1 MTNEATRDTGLDI
14 AVIGYAGRFPGAKNV
29 DEYWANL
36 CAGVESISFFADDE
50 LIAAGVDPAVLR
62 DQRYVKAA
70 PVLDDVDM
78 FDAQLFGYAPREAR
92 ATDPQQRFFLE
103 CAWAALEHAGYD
115 SAKYGGMIGVYG
127 GAALNSY
134 LLFSGLLAQ
143 FTQEYLLTLIGND
156 KDFLTTRVSYKLNLT
171 GPSITIQ
178 TACSTS
184 LVAVHIACQSL
195 LNQECD
201 IALAG
206 GVAIRVPHRVGY
218 FYQPGSVFSPDGHC
232 RTFDARAAGTI
243 FGSGV
248 GIVVLKRLADA
259 LADGDCIHA
268 VVKGTAINND
278 GASKIE
284 FTAPSLVSQSE
295 AIIEALA
302 HAGVDAATISY
313 VEAHGTGT
321 PLGDPIEIAA
331 LTRAFRAFT
340 DQCGF
345 SAIGSAKPNIGHMDA
360 AAGIA
365 GLIKTIL
372 ALKHRLLP
380 PVLHYET
387 PNPEIDFASTPF
399 YVTTALAEWPAG
411 AGPRRAGINSL
422 GMGGTNAFLVLEE
435 APVVAASGASRPA
448 QLLLLSAKT
457 APALETLTA
466 RLAAY
471 LAQQPSISLADVAYT
486 LQVGRKDLDYRRMAV
501 CHDHAD
507 ALRLLTT
514 LDAERVVTAHH
525 TPATRDIVFMC
536 TGQGA
541 QYVDMGRELYHSEPV
556 FKAWIDRC
564 AELLQPQ
571 LGRDLREMLYP
582 TKDDGAA
589 TKDERRKTKDDGAAT
604 KDERR
609 KTKDDASDSSF
620 VLRPSSDAEGDLL
633 NQTAYAQP
641 ALFVI
646 EYALAQLWM
655 SWGLRPAA
663 LIGHSLGEYVA
674 ACLAGV
680 FTLPDALALV
690 VARGQLMQALP
701 GGAMLVVPL
710 PEHELQ
716 PLLGAGCA
724 LAAVNGA
731 ALCVVSGKPAAV
743 RALRSQLAH
752 QNLDCRY
759 LRTSHAFHSAMMDP
773 MLTPFTERVG
783 QIDLGLPTIPLI
795 SNVSGTWMTPEEATD
810 PAYWARHVRQ
820 TVRFADGLH
829 TLLQEP
835 QRVLLE
841 VGPHML
847 SSLALV
853 HPARG
858 SEHVIL
864 SSLHAPGGTQPD
876 TAFLLN
882 TLGRLW
888 LAGVVIDWAGVY
900 ANERRQRVPLP
911 AYPFQRQRYWVETT
925 SDQPSTVASPPAA
938 DRQPLPTAF
947 DMLVGVSDDAEALAR
962 IQTIL
967 AEVWQAAL
975 GIAQID
981 QDDDFFALGGTSIL
995 VTDVIARLN
1004 ERFQI
1009 DLSALNLL
1017 ESPTIALL
1025 SDCIAAIYRIERHS
1039 FTPAAA
1045 AAPPLPCAGDKQSAE
1060 GGLAGGE
1067 GNRS

>member
-1 MTNEATRDTGLDI
+1 MTDEAQAFGLDI
-14 AVIGYAGRFPGAKNV
+14 AIIGFAGRFPGANTV
-29 DEYWANL
+29 DDYWANL
-36 CAGVESISFFADDE
+36 CAGVESISFFSDDE
-50 LIAAGVDPAVLR
+50 LVAAGVDPAVLH

-78 FDAQLFGYAPREAR
+78 FDAQLFGYSPREAR
-92 ATDPQQRFFLE
+92 AMDPQHRLFLE
-103 CAWAALEHAGYD
+103 CAWEALEHAGYD
-115 SAKYGGMIGVYG
+115 SAKYDGPIGVYG

-143 FTQEYLLTLIGND
+143 FSQEYLLTLIGND

-171 GPSITIQ
+171 GPSVTIQ

-195 LNQECD
+195 LNEECD

-218 FYQPGSVFSPDGHC
+218 FYQAGSVFSPDGHC

-268 VVKGTAINND
+268 VIKGTAINND
-278 GASKIE
+278 GSSKIE

-331 LTRAFRAFT
+331 LTRAFRAYT
-340 DQCGF
+340 DQRGF

-387 PNPEIDFASTPF
+387 PNPEIDFASSPF
-399 YVTTALAEWPAG
+399 YVTTALTEWPAG

-422 GMGGTNAFLVLEE
+422 GMGGTNAFLVIEE
-435 APVVAASGASRPA
+435 APAVAASGASRPA

-457 APALETLTA
+457 APALDALTA

-471 LAQQPSISLADVAYT
+471 LAQQPTTRLADVAYT
-486 LQVGRKDLDYRRMAV
+486 LQVGRKDLEYRRMVV

-507 ALRLLTT
+507 AVRLLTT
-514 LDAERVVTAHH
+514 LDTERVVTAYHK
-525 TPATRDIVFMC
+525 PATHDIVFMC

-541 QYVDMGRELYHSEPV
+541 QYVDMGRELYRSEPV
-556 FKAWIDRC
+556 FKTWIDRC
-564 AELLQPQ
+564 AEFLRPQ
-571 LGRDLREMLYP
+571 LGRDIRGIIFAEADTGTIEPAP
-582 TKDDGAA
+582 T
-589 TKDERRKTKDDGAAT
+589 
-604 KDERR
+604 
-609 KTKDDASDSSF
+609 DDASDSSF
-620 VLRPSSDAEGDLL
+620 VAGRSSDADGTLL
-633 NQTAYAQP
+633 NQTEYAQP

-690 VARGQLMQALP
+690 VVRGRLMQARP
-701 GGAMLVVPL
+701 GGAMLIVPL
-710 PEHELQ
+710 PEPELQ

-731 ALCVVSGKPAAV
+731 ALCVVSGKTAAI
-743 RALRSQLAH
+743 RALRSQLA
-752 QNLDCRY
+752 QQKLDCRY

-773 MLTPFTERVG
+773 ILAPFTERVG
-783 QIDLGLPTIPLI
+783 QIDLGVPTIPLI
-795 SNVSGTWMTPEEATD
+795 SNVTGTWMTPEEATD
-810 PAYWARHVRQ
+810 PAYWGRHLRQ
-820 TVRFADGLH
+820 TVRFADGLR

-835 QRVLLE
+835 QRILLE

-858 SEHVIL
+858 SDHVIL
-864 SSLHAPGGTQPD
+864 ASLHAPGSAQPD
-876 TAFLLN
+876 TVFLLN

-888 LAGVVIDWAGVY
+888 LAGAVIDWAGVY

-911 AYPFQRQRYWVETT
+911 AYPFQRQRYWAETT
-925 SDQPSTVASPPAA
+925 AAPTSAADSQPQPPAA
-938 DRQPLPTAF
+938 L
-947 DMLVGVSDDAEALAR
+947 DMLAGASDDAQRTAR
-962 IQTIL
+962 IQAIL
-967 AEVWQAAL
+967 ADVWQAAL
-975 GIAQID
+975 GIAHIEL
-981 QDDDFFALGGTSIL
+981 DDDFFELGGTSIL

-1004 ERFQI
+1004 ELFQI

-1017 ESPTIALL
+1017 ESPTITLL
-1025 SDCIAAIYRIERHS
+1025 ADCIAAIYRIEQGAGQR
-1039 FTPAAA
+1039 PA
-1045 AAPPLPCAGDKQSAE
+1045 E
-1060 GGLAGGE
+1060 
-1067 GNRS
+1067 

>member
-1 MTNEATRDTGLDI
+1 MTNEAQAVGLDI
-14 AVIGYAGRFPGAKNV
+14 AVIGFAGRFPGAKNV
-29 DEYWANL
+29 DDYWANL
-36 CAGVESISFFADDE
+36 CAGVESISFFSDDE
-50 LIAAGVDPAVLR
+50 LLAAGVDPAVLR

-78 FDAQLFGYAPREAR
+78 FDAQLFGYSPREAR
-92 ATDPQQRFFLE
+92 SIDPQQRFFLE
-103 CAWAALEHAGYD
+103 CAWEALEHAGYD
-115 SAKYGGMIGVYG
+115 SAKYGGPIGVYG

-134 LLFSGLLAQ
+134 LLFSGLLSQ
-143 FTQEYLLTLIGND
+143 FNQEYLLTLIGND

-171 GPSITIQ
+171 GPSVTIQ

-195 LNQECD
+195 LNEECD

-206 GVAIRVPHRVGY
+206 GVAIRVPHRIGY
-218 FYQPGSVFSPDGHC
+218 FHQAGSVFSPDGHC

-268 VVKGTAINND
+268 VIKGTAINND

-331 LTRAFRAFT
+331 LTRAFRAYT

-360 AAGIA
+360 AAGVA

-399 YVTTALAEWPAG
+399 YVTTALAEWPVG

-435 APVVAASGASRPA
+435 APTVAASGASRPA

-457 APALETLTA
+457 PLALEALTA
-466 RLAAY
+466 RLAEY
-471 LAQQPSISLADVAYT
+471 LVQQPATSLADVAYT
-486 LQVGRKDLDYRRMAV
+486 LQVGRKDLDYRRMLV
-501 CHDHAD
+501 CHDRAD

-514 LDAERVVTAHH
+514 LDAERVVTAYHK
-525 TPATRDIVFMC
+525 PATRDIVFMC

-541 QYVDMGRELYHSEPV
+541 QYVDMGRELYHTEPV

-571 LGRDLREMLYP
+571 LGFDLREMLYP
-582 TKDDGAA
+582 PDERRTTKDDRSS
-589 TKDERRKTKDDGAAT
+589 TIDDRRWTMDDGQ
-604 KDERR
+604 
-609 KTKDDASDSSF
+609 DSSSI
-620 VLRPSSDAEGDLL
+620 VHRPSSDLEQALD
-633 NQTAYAQP
+633 QTEYAQP
-641 ALFVI
+641 ALFVV

-655 SWGLRPAA
+655 SWGLRPSA
-663 LIGHSLGEYVA
+663 LIGHSIGEYVA

-680 FTLPDALALV
+680 FSLTDALALV
-690 VARGQLMQALP
+690 VVRGRLMQAQP

-731 ALCVVSGKPAAV
+731 ALCVVAGKTAAI
-743 RALRSQLAH
+743 RALRSQLAQ

-759 LRTSHAFHSAMMDP
+759 LRTSHAFHSPMMDP
-773 MLTPFTERVG
+773 ILAPFTERVE
-783 QIDLGLPTIPLI
+783 QIDLGAPTIPLI
-795 SNVSGTWMTPEEATD
+795 SNVTGTWMTPEQATD
-810 PAYWARHVRQ
+810 PAYWGRHLRQ

-835 QRVLLE
+835 QRILLE

-864 SSLHAPGGTQPD
+864 SSLHAPGSAQPD
-876 TAFLLN
+876 TVFLLN

-888 LAGVVIDWAGVY
+888 LAGVTIDWLGVY
-900 ANERRQRVPLP
+900 ANERRQRLPLP

-925 SDQPSTVASPPAA
+925 ADPASAVAPPAA
-938 DRQPLPTAF
+938 GQPQPAALDVLA
-947 DMLVGVSDDAEALAR
+947 GASDDAQATAR
-962 IQTIL
+962 IQSIL

-975 GIAQID
+975 GIAQIEL
-981 QDDDFFALGGTSIL
+981 DDDFFELGGTSIL

-1004 ERFQI
+1004 ELFQI

-1017 ESPTIALL
+1017 ESPTIARL
-1025 SDCIAAIYRIERHS
+1025 SECIAAIYRIKQR
-1039 FTPAAA
+1039 
-1045 AAPPLPCAGDKQSAE
+1045 AGQRPIE
-1060 GGLAGGE
+1060 
-1067 GNRS
+1067 